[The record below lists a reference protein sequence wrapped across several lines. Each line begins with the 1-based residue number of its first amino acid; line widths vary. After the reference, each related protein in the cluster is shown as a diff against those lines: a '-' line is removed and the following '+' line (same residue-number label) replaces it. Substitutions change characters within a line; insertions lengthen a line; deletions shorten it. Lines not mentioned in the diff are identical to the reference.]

1 MLHIDA
7 LEKLWKKS
15 EDGKHSKI
23 NDMMIRDSYT
33 SAGRLV

>member
-1 MLHIDA
+1 MLDIDV

-15 EDGKHSKI
+15 EDRKHSKI
-23 NDMMIRDSYT
+23 NDIMIRDSYT